1 VRACALWPAGAALLA
16 ACSQQPQAGDTAA
29 TVTPANAASTPDA
42 EPTTPIPAA
51 SPKLTRDVGEPAVP
65 EPGAPRP
72 TTSLA
77 EGPFAP
83 DSGQAG
89 ADVVQTYV
97 ALLEQGRVREA
108 LKLWDDRADA
118 PSAAS
123 FDRYKAFHANVGG
136 PGRIEGAAGSRYV
149 TVPVRFTGTL
159 RSGRALIEDGTVTLR
174 RSDVD
179 GASVKQTRWRIYS
192 VDVKPA
198 PRR

>member
-1 VRACALWPAGAALLA
+1 MRARALSLTGAALLA
-16 ACSQQPQAGDTAA
+16 ACSQQPQEASNTAA
-29 TVTPANAASTPDA
+29 PAKAEPTPDA
-42 EPTTPIPAA
+42 TPVVPSPAA
-51 SPKLTRDVGEPAVP
+51 SPTLTRDVGEPAVP
-65 EPGAPRP
+65 EPGAPPP
-72 TTSLA
+72 TTGLA

-159 RSGRALIEDGTVTLR
+159 RSGRVRVEDGTVTLR
-174 RSDVD
+174 RSVVD
-179 GASVKQTRWRIYS
+179 GATAKQTRWRIYS
-192 VDVKPA
+192 VDVKAA